1 MNHNADIHCAD
12 REAAMAEVLFG
23 GATASEAQALREHL
37 ATCPACAA
45 EFRSLEATLEITASR
60 ETSELISADRLA
72 ALEDRVLLQTVHAT
86 PGLSKLPKRPS
97 NIRPLHPAGRLRYW
111 SRRVAAVAAVLLV
124 GVLIGRSLPNGSQ
137 ADGPVA
143 TGGDS
148 LESIAE
154 QRAFDYLDRS
164 KTLLLGVA
172 NFSGSADDV
181 DGLNLPQRSEIA
193 QGLLHEASYLKTN
206 LSDTEQQRLKALVAE
221 LEVILLQ
228 LAHLDAQADIPALEI
243 MQAGVDNT
251 GLLFKIDVEK
261 MRRDAPAKP
270 RKRDG
275 ASA

>member
-12 REAAMAEVLFG
+12 WEAAMAEVLFG
-23 GATASEAQALREHL
+23 GATTSEAQQLQDHL
-37 ATCPACAA
+37 ATCPACAE

-72 ALEDRVLLQTVHAT
+72 AFQDRVLLQTVNAT
-86 PGLSKLPKRPS
+86 PGLAAERPS
-97 NIRPLHPAGRLRYW
+97 NVRQLHPAGRLQYW

-124 GVLIGRSLPNGSQ
+124 GVMIGRSLPGDNRG
-137 ADGPVA
+137 DGPVTA
-143 TGGDS
+143 DVES

-154 QRAFDYLDRS
+154 QRAFAYLDRS

-181 DGLNLPQRSEIA
+181 DDLNLPRRSEIA

-206 LSDTEQQRLKALVAE
+206 LSDSEQQRLKALVAE